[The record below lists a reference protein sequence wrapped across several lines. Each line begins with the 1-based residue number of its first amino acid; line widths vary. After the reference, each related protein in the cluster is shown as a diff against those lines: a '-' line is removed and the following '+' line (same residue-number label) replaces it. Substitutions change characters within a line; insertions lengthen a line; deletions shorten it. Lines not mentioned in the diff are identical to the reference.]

1 MNPDR
6 SRDSLEGQVI
16 LVTGAGQGLGAA
28 IAALL
33 ARSGANVI
41 AADLRPES
49 AKAVASAIGDEGG
62 QAEAMELDVGDEELS
77 RNAIATIEA
86 RHGRLDALINNAG
99 VDYTVPI
106 NELTVAQW
114 DRVIRTNLRGPF
126 LLSKHAVTMMRKQG
140 SGHIVNV
147 ASTAAKRA
155 WPNASAY
162 HASKWALL
170 GLSHALHAELRPYGI
185 KVSAVVAGGMR
196 TPFLLDRFP
205 DLDPKVLQDP
215 ANVASTVR
223 FLLMQPP
230 ETVIPEVT
238 VLPIRETSWP

>member
-1 MNPDR
+1 MNAR
-6 SRDSLEGQVI
+6 SDLRSLEGRVV
-16 LVTGAGQGLGAA
+16 LVTGGGRGLGAC
-28 IAALL
+28 IAETVCAD
-33 ARSGANVI
+33 GATTVVC
-41 AADLRPES
+41 DLD
-49 AKAVASAIGDEGG
+49 AASAEATAQRIRGAGG
-62 QAEAMELDVGDEELS
+62 RAEAMPLDVGDEAQARE
-77 RNAIATIEA
+77 AVAGTQA

-106 NELTVAQW
+106 DELTVEQW
-114 DRVIRTNLRGPF
+114 DQVIRTNLRGPF
-126 LLSKHAVTMMRKQG
+126 LLSKQAAAIMRAQG
-140 SGHIVNV
+140 GGHIVNV

-185 KVSAVVAGGMR
+185 KVSAVIAGGMR

-205 DLDPKVLQDP
+205 DLDPAMLQDP
-215 ANVASTVR
+215 ANVASAVR
-223 FLLMQPP
+223 FLLLQPP

-238 VLPIRETSWP
+238 VLPLRETSWP